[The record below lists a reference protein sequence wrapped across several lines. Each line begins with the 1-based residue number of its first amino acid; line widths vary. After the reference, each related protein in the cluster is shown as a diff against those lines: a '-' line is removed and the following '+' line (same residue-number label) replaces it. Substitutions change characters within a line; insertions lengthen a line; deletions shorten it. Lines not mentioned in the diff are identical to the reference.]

1 MTRLQTSGWNM
12 RKFFAGS
19 MSQRSSESSEQSDTT
34 VVQLIDPPRRSP
46 ATPIEE
52 RLAAALK
59 KSGREVSVAN
69 LVKGV
74 AADLYTEELRKGAG
88 VLDIGLLGDRLF
100 NADIIRELK
109 AGDGILWEIKP
120 DQEIL

>member
-1 MTRLQTSGWNM
+1 MTRLQSSGWNM

-19 MSQRSSESSEQSDTT
+19 MSQRSSESSEKSDTA
-34 VVQLIDPPRRSP
+34 VVQLIDSPRRSP
-46 ATPIEE
+46 VTPIEE

-69 LVKGV
+69 LVKSV